1 MAFSVYLQQKL
12 ALVELAYLSLTLS
25 LFSSLCLC
33 TTGNPFF
40 KMCENVCVWRS
51 CMKVIGIIFQKVIK
65 AEFASAQLNSFC
77 SNQQTTVLNGQRFSW
92 KFTRPLPKIFWKK
105 SPTSPFY
112 DTKDTLEEKKKV
124 CFLIKPKLALFRRE
138 IKKNRTNS
146 MSLWK
151 ESC

>member
-1 MAFSVYLQQKL
+1 
-12 ALVELAYLSLTLS
+12 
-25 LFSSLCLC
+25 
-33 TTGNPFF
+33 
-40 KMCENVCVWRS
+40 MCENVCVWRS

-77 SNQQTTVLNGQRFSW
+77 SNQQNTVLNGQRFSW

-112 DTKDTLEEKKKV
+112 DTKDTLEEKEG
-124 CFLIKPKLALFRRE
+124 LFFNQTKIGTFQTRD
-138 IKKNRTNS
+138 KKNRTNS